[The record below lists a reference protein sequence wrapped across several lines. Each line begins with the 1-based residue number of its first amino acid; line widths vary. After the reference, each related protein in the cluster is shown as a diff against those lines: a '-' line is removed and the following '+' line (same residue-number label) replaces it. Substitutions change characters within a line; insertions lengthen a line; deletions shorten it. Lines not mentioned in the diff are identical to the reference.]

1 MILSIGD
8 NYRIAVGGATCGSQ
22 SSTKV
27 LIMKVLIVFAHPE
40 PRSLNGSLRDVAV
53 SELEAEG
60 HEVRVSDLYAQ
71 GWTSDIGRA
80 DFPQLPPGAR
90 LAPAA
95 ASKQAFESGT
105 LTADVKAEIEKLLWA
120 DVLILQ
126 FPLWW
131 FSMPAI
137 LKGWVDRVFAYG
149 FAYGVGEHSD
159 KRWGDRYGEGRL
171 AGKRAMLIV
180 TAGGWEE
187 HYSARGI
194 NGPIDDLLFPINHG
208 ILYYPGYDVLPPFV
222 VYKADKLDEAGFQAT
237 AERLRERM
245 RTLATTSPIPY
256 RRQNGG
262 DYLIPSMQLRAG
274 LEHSGA
280 TGFALHVEQA
290 EARSPNGQ
298 ASSMRST
305 ADGCA
310 TTA

>member
-1 MILSIGD
+1 MNILLV
-8 NYRIAVGGATCGSQ
+8 Y
-22 SSTKV
+22 
-27 LIMKVLIVFAHPE
+27 AHPE
-40 PRSLNGSLRDVAV
+40 PRSLNGALRDVAV
-53 SELEAEG
+53 QALEAQG
-60 HEVRVSDLYAQ
+60 HVVRVSDLYADR
-71 GWTSDIGRA
+71 WKSEVDRA
-80 DFPQLPPGAR
+80 DFPALAQDAR
-90 LAPAA
+90 FIPVA
-95 ASKQAFESGT
+95 ASKTAFDADM
-105 LTADVKAEIEKLLWA
+105 LTDDVKAEIEKLLWA
-120 DVLILQ
+120 DALILQ

-131 FSMPAI
+131 FAMPAI

-159 KRWGDRYGEGRL
+159 RRWGDRYGEGTL

-187 HYSARGI
+187 HYAERGI

-222 VYKADKLDEAGFQAT
+222 VYKADKMDEAGFQST
-237 AERLRERM
+237 AEQLRERM

-280 TGFALHVEQA
+280 TGFALHAEQV

-305 ADGCA
+305 TDGCA
-310 TTA
+310 ATA